1 MRPRLLKM
9 KLDLSKI
16 KNVFFKHNVELAY
29 LFGSQARKKTTPLS
43 DVDFAV
49 LFNVQVPPQEYG
61 DLQARIISE
70 LMLILKR
77 SDIDVVALNNTTP
90 LMKFLVINQGEIVF
104 CSNNQARVKFEVEA
118 RREYFETEPIRR
130 IQNEAFK
137 KRYSTG

>member
-1 MRPRLLKM
+1 MLKM

-29 LFGSQARKKTTPLS
+29 LFGSQARKKITPLS
-43 DVDFAV
+43 DVDLAV

-61 DLQARIISE
+61 NLQARIISE

-77 SDIDVVALNNTTP
+77 SDIDVVVLNNTTP

>member
-1 MRPRLLKM
+1 MRPRILKM

-16 KNVFFKHNVELAY
+16 KNVFFQHNVELAY
-29 LFGSQARKKTTPLS
+29 LFGSQARAKITPLS

-49 LFNVQVPPQEYG
+49 RFNVQVSPQDYG
-61 DLQARIISE
+61 DFQAKIISE

-77 SDIDVVALNNTTP
+77 SDIDVVVLNNATP
-90 LMKFLVINQGEIVF
+90 LMKFMVINQGEIVF
-104 CSNNQARVKFEVEA
+104 CYNNQARVKFEVEA